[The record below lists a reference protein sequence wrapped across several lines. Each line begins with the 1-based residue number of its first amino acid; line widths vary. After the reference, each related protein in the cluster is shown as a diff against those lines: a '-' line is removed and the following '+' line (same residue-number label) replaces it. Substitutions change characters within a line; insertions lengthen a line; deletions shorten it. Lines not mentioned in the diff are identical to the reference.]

1 VLIILSRKEV
11 IYMLKEKL
19 PDISKVIRGT
29 LLKRYFKC
37 KDKSCECQR
46 GKKIHGPNYYI
57 TFSTD
62 KYSKHVYVPKDQVEK
77 VKEYIRNY
85 NKIWE
90 YLKKASITNIK
101 EMKRR
106 NLK

>member
-1 VLIILSRKEV
+1 
-11 IYMLKEKL
+11 
-19 PDISKVIRGT
+19 
-29 LLKRYFKC
+29 
-37 KDKSCECQR
+37 
-46 GKKIHGPNYYI
+46 
-57 TFSTD
+57 
-62 KYSKHVYVPKDQVEK
+62 VPKDQVEK

-90 YLKKASITNIK
+90 YLKKASMRNIK